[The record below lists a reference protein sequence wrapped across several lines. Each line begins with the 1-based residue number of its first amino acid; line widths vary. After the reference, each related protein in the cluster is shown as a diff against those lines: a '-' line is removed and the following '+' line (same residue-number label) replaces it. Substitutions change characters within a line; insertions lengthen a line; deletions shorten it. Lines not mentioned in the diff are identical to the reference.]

1 MEGASGNLGVL
12 VAFAAGMLSFLS
24 PCVLPLV
31 PSYVTFITGMTLED
45 LQQTK
50 RETLLHALTF
60 VVGFSL
66 IFLALGAGATVF
78 GQLMLRYREWISRVG
93 GVLIIVF
100 GLYLLGILNLGFLA
114 KDTRLHLKNKPLGY
128 FGTLVVGI
136 AFGAGWSPCI
146 GPILG
151 AILTM
156 AANEADLQ
164 RGLVLLLAYSAGL
177 AVPFLLAALMVDRF
191 LKLFAKVRKQ
201 MIWVNRFAGV
211 MLILVGILMVTDRFT
226 MLATWLQDLTPE
238 WLKDRI

>member
-1 MEGASGNLGVL
+1 MEGVSGNLGVL

-164 RGLVLLLAYSAGL
+164 RGLLLLFAYSAGL

-191 LKLFAKVRKQ
+191 LALFAKVRTQ
-201 MIWVNRFAGV
+201 MIWVNRFAGAL
-211 MLILVGILMVTDRFT
+211 LILVGILMVTDRFT
-226 MLATWLQDLTPE
+226 MMASWLQDLTPE
-238 WLKDRI
+238 WLKERI

>member
-1 MEGASGNLGVL
+1 MEGAAGNLGL
-12 VAFAAGMLSFLS
+12 LIAFSAGMLSFLS

-31 PSYVTFITGMTLED
+31 PSYISFITGMTLED
-45 LQQTK
+45 LQQSK
-50 RETLLHALTF
+50 RETLFHALTF

-78 GQLMLRYREWISRVG
+78 GQLMLRYRDWISRVG

-100 GLYLLGILNLGFLA
+100 GLYLLGVLNLGFLA
-114 KDTRLHLKNKPLGY
+114 RDTRLHLANKPLGY

-164 RGLVLLLAYSAGL
+164 RGLVLLLFYSAGL

-191 LKLFAKVRKQ
+191 LKLFAKLRQQ
-201 MIWVNRFAGV
+201 MIWVNRFAGA

-226 MLATWLQDLTPE
+226 MLATWLQDFTPE
-238 WLKDRI
+238 FILDRI